1 MPTPQTEIGL
11 IEALLGSDHF
21 AALPAEVRRLHGTA
35 TGSYTG
41 SAKIGRGNSLLSRF
55 CAAVAGLPGATDTA
69 HTQVDIAT
77 ATQAGAQTWTRTFV
91 DQHGKVHVMRSKLWA
106 GQGLLGQGLLLERL
120 GLVCFGFALST
131 DTMGFNWRVEQVHAL
146 GIPLPARLFSGVNAR
161 SFSDATGYRIE
172 VNASL
177 PLAGLIISYHG
188 HLA

>member
-1 MPTPQTEIGL
+1 MPKPLTKIGL
-11 IEALLGSDHF
+11 IEVLLGRDRF

-69 HTQVDIAT
+69 HAQVDIAT
-77 ATQAGAQTWTRTFV
+77 STQAGAQTWTRTFV
-91 DQHGKVHVMRSKLWA
+91 DQRGKAHVMRSKLWA
-106 GQGLLGQGLLLERL
+106 DQGLLLERL

-131 DTMGFNWRVEQVHAL
+131 DTMGFNWRVKQVHAL
-146 GIPLPARLFSGVNAR
+146 GIPLPARLFSGVSAR
-161 SFSDATGYRIE
+161 SFSDATGYRFE